1 MHNIE
6 CNIHSA
12 IYIQCNMR
20 RCSWYEEEEKEGASH
35 CWPPASGQPPTDR
48 WNIFD
53 HGVDSEFLSKLNSI
67 ILVSLISWPP
77 PSQLTS
83 DHLPVCEP
91 QRTDKEYRDVDSEL
105 LSTLL
110 APYYGALLITPPG
123 DVPSHPMH
131 TYNTRCYIQSI
142 WVSVFNFSGS
152 TKPTDHLPIWGAK
165 QRTAAGQIKNGTRLH
180 YIWSSCWFSINSW
193 VPISQL
199 CLIMLFCSH
208 SQDNWNTKVVNPFS
222 LFLRKE

>member
-1 MHNIE
+1 MTT
-6 CNIHSA
+6 C
-12 IYIQCNMR
+12 
-20 RCSWYEEEEKEGASH
+20 RCAS
-35 CWPPASGQPPTDR
+35 PNEQIR
-48 WNIFD
+48 NIFD
-53 HGVDSEFLSKLNSI
+53 G
-67 ILVSLISWPP
+67 
-77 PSQLTS
+77 
-83 DHLPVCEP
+83 
-91 QRTDKEYRDVDSEL
+91 DVDSEL

-152 TKPTDHLPIWGAK
+152 TKPTDHLPMWGAK
-165 QRTAAGQIKNGTRLH
+165 QRTAAAQIKNGTRLH
-180 YIWSSCWFSINSW
+180 YIWSSCWFTINSW

>member
-1 MHNIE
+1 MK
-6 CNIHSA
+6 S
-12 IYIQCNMR
+12 
-20 RCSWYEEEEKEGASH
+20 
-35 CWPPASGQPPTDR
+35 
-48 WNIFD
+48 
-53 HGVDSEFLSKLNSI
+53 
-67 ILVSLISWPP
+67 
-77 PSQLTS
+77 S

-91 QRTDKEYRDVDSEL
+91 QRTYKEYCDDRDVDSEL

-123 DVPSHPMH
+123 DVPSHPMY

-142 WVSVFNFSGS
+142 WDCFFNFSGS

-180 YIWSSCWFSINSW
+180 YIWSSCWFTINLW

-208 SQDNWNTKVVNPFS
+208 TQDNCNTKVVDP
-222 LFLRKE
+222 LRTIQTFDYANSKAVGLYCSSPS